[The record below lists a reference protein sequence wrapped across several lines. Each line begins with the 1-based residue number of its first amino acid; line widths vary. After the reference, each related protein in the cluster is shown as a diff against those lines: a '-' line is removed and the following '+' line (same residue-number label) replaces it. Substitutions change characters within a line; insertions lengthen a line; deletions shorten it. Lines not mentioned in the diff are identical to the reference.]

1 MDYIKFVGTAGA
13 RVVMYKQLRSSAG
26 IWLSLAGTN
35 VYVDPGP
42 GALVKCSSSRPKL
55 DPAQLEG
62 IILSHKH
69 LDHSG
74 DINVMI
80 EAMTEGGFK
89 PRGTLFAPQDA
100 LSNDA
105 VVLKYVRKY
114 LEEIRI
120 LREGSS
126 YVLGNINFS
135 TPIRHIHGDVE
146 TYGLNF
152 KGSGHTISYVSD
164 TRFFPELTR
173 HYRGDI
179 LILNLLRL
187 KAGELDHLSLK
198 DAKTI
203 IERIHPK
210 VAILTHFGMTVL
222 RAKPWKIAENLKEE
236 LGVSVISASDGM
248 TFDLGSI

>member
-1 MDYIKFVGTAGA
+1 MDYIKFLGTAGA

-35 VYVDPGP
+35 VYLDPGP

-55 DPAQLEG
+55 DPAKLEG

-74 DINVMI
+74 DINVMM

-89 PRGTLFAPQDA
+89 PRGVLFAPQDA

-105 VVLKYVRKY
+105 VVLEYVRKY
-114 LEEIRI
+114 LKEINT

-126 YVLGNINFS
+126 YRLGNISFS

-152 KGSGHTISYVSD
+152 KNSQHTISYISD
-164 TRFFPELTR
+164 TRFFPELTQ
-173 HYRGDI
+173 HYGGDI
-179 LILNLLRL
+179 LIISLLRL
-187 KAGELDHLSLK
+187 KPGELDHLCLE
-198 DAKTI
+198 DAKI
-203 IERIHPK
+203 IIREIRPK

-222 RAKPWKIAENLKEE
+222 KARPWKIAENLKEE
-236 LGVSVISASDGM
+236 LGVNVISASDGM